1 MTRSKHRKESGH
13 EPLVRLLK
21 EALEANADSIRL
33 EYEETGLGVN
43 FFRGQFGNLV
53 EIIPRDREQEVI
65 DVLIE
70 RAGMAT
76 KPKGRIRLELNGRE
90 HVIAVKEFQSF
101 GETAYLLRFRKP
113 K

>member
-1 MTRSKHRKESGH
+1 MTLSNHQKESGY
-13 EPLVRLLK
+13 ELLARFLK
-21 EALEANADSIRL
+21 EALEARADSIRL
-33 EYEETGLGVN
+33 EYEDTGLGIN

-76 KPKGRIRLELNGRE
+76 KPKGQIRLEFNGRE
-90 HVIAVKEFQSF
+90 HVIVVTEFQSF

-113 K
+113 Q